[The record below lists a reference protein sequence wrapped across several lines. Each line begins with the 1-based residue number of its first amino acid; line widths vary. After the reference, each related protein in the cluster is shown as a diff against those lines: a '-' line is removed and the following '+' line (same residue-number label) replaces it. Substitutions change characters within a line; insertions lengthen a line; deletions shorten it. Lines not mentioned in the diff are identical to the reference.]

1 MLIINQG
8 AKTNEGGELIM
19 RSLFIGMLLVLT
31 VSVAEAQ
38 GGPGC
43 GPTPMVPNQQF
54 NQPIMQ
60 NPSQLQQQQ
69 KQIAVIQ
76 AQADFQAA
84 TAKLQTQRTISN
96 IQNQGNPQVQ
106 AQSAQQFQQQFQQL
120 QQNFQVQ
127 MRPLQQ

>member
-1 MLIINQG
+1 MKTAILVIML
-8 AKTNEGGELIM
+8 
-19 RSLFIGMLLVLT
+19 MLVVGL
-31 VSVAEAQ
+31 SYAQ

-43 GPTPMVPNQQF
+43 GPPPMIPNQQF
-54 NQPIMQ
+54 NQPVMQ

-84 TAKLQTQRTISN
+84 TARLQTQRTISN

-120 QQNFQVQ
+120 QQNFAAQ
-127 MRPLQQ
+127 MRQLQQ